1 MKTFLKTLIASALIT
16 NASAYEPFIDFIF
29 GKAYSDNF
37 EGVFNNLGS
46 TSQDG
51 ILQLSSGES
60 FEIELGIRDA
70 SGLSIGLQSAYKKMA
85 IDDVSVSGSPLD
97 SSLVGLDLWN
107 ANENFNLDGNFYTMP
122 ILAFVGKEFS
132 ISDKLSLN
140 LGIAGGYTAI
150 ITRPEKDFALF
161 FEEDE
166 SHAWEIQTKLELDY
180 KISKH
185 IKTGIS
191 YRYSWLTDS
200 EFDQSKGD
208 EFSIHFLGA
217 SLELSF

>member
-1 MKTFLKTLIASALIT
+1 
-16 NASAYEPFIDFIF
+16 
-29 GKAYSDNF
+29 
-37 EGVFNNLGS
+37 
-46 TSQDG
+46 
-51 ILQLSSGES
+51 
-60 FEIELGIRDA
+60 
-70 SGLSIGLQSAYKKMA
+70 
-85 IDDVSVSGSPLD
+85 
-97 SSLVGLDLWN
+97 
-107 ANENFNLDGNFYTMP
+107 
-122 ILAFVGKEFS
+122 
-132 ISDKLSLN
+132 
-140 LGIAGGYTAI
+140 AI